1 MSSRLLDAF
10 HQASAA
16 RSAYESSWRDI
27 AALIHPTRSQFQ
39 DRSRSTLSSG
49 TPGLRNQVY
58 DSTALLAAEQLAAGL
73 FSALT
78 NPATPWFHLEA
89 DDPKWAEAVEGAM
102 NAAFNAGGGAFYT
115 ALPDLFRDLVCFGT
129 AILAIKP
136 GPRFFVRRLE
146 DVVLEDD
153 GGGEIA
159 RTFRRFKLRAP
170 AALRRFGPQ
179 TPDELR
185 RAAERGDSHSFG
197 QFIEVTEPLPSGR
210 RPGEQGSDL
219 LSPTVQVTV
228 IDAHTGRTLAQ
239 HRRSSAGDL
248 ILRWSTANGGPYGDS
263 PAMLTLPDVK
273 TLNAMCKASLLAA
286 QKAVDPP
293 ILSAHEHGMR
303 GLKTH
308 PGAVIYG
315 GLDASGRRMYQ
326 PFMDGANPGLS
337 LEMEEQRR
345 RQIRD
350 AFFGPLLMAANA
362 PGETA
367 TAFLGR
373 QEEKARLL
381 APYLARLQSEFLEP
395 LVQRL
400 FGQLYRAGA
409 LPRFS
414 GATLHPE
421 TPRVRLVSPLAQAQ
435 RLSEASRQLRLIDGV
450 SGLGVAHD
458 ALIDAPAL
466 ARSILTQ
473 AGFPPE
479 FVRADESVQP
489 ETQPEQ
495 APA

>member
-1 MSSRLLDAF
+1 MPARLLDAF
-10 HQASAA
+10 HQASASRTSFEA
-16 RSAYESSWRDI
+16 TWRDI

-39 DRSRSTLSSG
+39 DRALPVNG
-49 TPGLRNQVY
+49 GKPGLRPQVY

-78 NPATPWFHLEA
+78 NPATPWFHLESER
-89 DDPKWAEAVEGAM
+89 DPAWAEAVEGAM
-102 NAAFNAGGGAFYT
+102 NAALNAGGGAFYT
-115 ALPDLFRDLVCFGT
+115 VLPDLFRDLVCFGT

-136 GPRFFVRRLE
+136 GPRFFIRRLE

-153 GGGEIA
+153 GEGEIA

-179 TPDELR
+179 TPEDLR
-185 RAAERGDSHSFG
+185 RASERGDSHSFG
-197 QFIEVTEPLPSGR
+197 HFIEVTEPLNPVRAALIGR
-210 RPGEQGSDL
+210 GANL
-219 LSPTVQVTV
+219 LSPTVQITV
-228 IDAHTGRTLAQ
+228 IDAHSGRTVAQ
-239 HRRSSAGDL
+239 HRRSTAGEL

-308 PGAVIYG
+308 PGAVIHG
-315 GLDASGRRMYQ
+315 GLDASGRRLYQ

-345 RQIRD
+345 GQIRD
-350 AFFGPLLMAANA
+350 AFFGPLLIAAHA

-409 LPRFS
+409 LPRFP
-414 GATLHPE
+414 GPALHPDV
-421 TPRVRLVSPLAQAQ
+421 PMVRLVSPLAQAQ
-435 RLSEASRQLRLIDGV
+435 RLSEASRQLRLIEGV
-450 SGLGVAHD
+450 SGLGVERD
-458 ALIDAPAL
+458 TLIDAPAL
-466 ARSILTQ
+466 ARSILAQ

-479 FVRADESVQP
+479 FVRDLDPPKPQQVPS
-489 ETQPEQ
+489 
-495 APA
+495 

>member
-10 HQASAA
+10 HHASAA
-16 RSAYESSWRDI
+16 RSSFEASWRDI

-39 DRSRSTLSSG
+39 GALTTTGGR
-49 TPGLRNQVY
+49 PAAKPQVY
-58 DSTALLAAEQLAAGL
+58 DSTALMAAEQLAAGL

-89 DDPKWAEAVEGAM
+89 EDQQWADAVEAAM

-153 GGGEIA
+153 GEGDIA
-159 RTFRRFKLRAP
+159 RVFRRFKLRAP

-185 RAAERGDSHSFG
+185 RAAERGDGQSFG
-197 QFIEVTEPLPSGR
+197 TFIEVTERLQNPGSGR
-210 RPGEQGSDL
+210 DL
-219 LSPTVQVTV
+219 LSPTVQMTV
-228 IDAHTGRTLAQ
+228 IDAHTGRTMESRQ
-239 HRRSSAGDL
+239 RSAAGEL
-248 ILRWSTANGGPYGDS
+248 VLRWSTANGGPYGDS

-315 GLDASGRRMYQ
+315 GLDASGRRLYQ

-337 LEMEEQRR
+337 LEMEQQRR
-345 RQIRD
+345 VQIRE
-350 AFFGPLLMAANA
+350 AFFGPLLVAAHA

-395 LVQRL
+395 LVQRT
-400 FGQLYRAGA
+400 FGLLYRAGA
-409 LPRFS
+409 LPRYT
-414 GATLHPE
+414 GASLHPE
-421 TPRVRLVSPLAQAQ
+421 VPRVRLVSPLAQAQ
-435 RLSEASRQLRLIDGV
+435 RLSEAARHLRLLDGV
-450 SGLGVAHD
+450 SGLGVERE
-458 ALIDAPAL
+458 ALVDTPLL
-466 ARSILTQ
+466 ARTILQQ
-473 AGFPPE
+473 AGLPSQFIRTE
-479 FVRADESVQP
+479 A
-489 ETQPEQ
+489 
-495 APA
+495 AP

>member
-16 RSAYESSWRDI
+16 RSCFEASWRDI

-39 DRSRSTLSSG
+39 GAAATTGARPTSK
-49 TPGLRNQVY
+49 PQVY
-58 DSTALLAAEQLAAGL
+58 DSTALIAAEQLAAGL

-89 DDPKWAEAVEGAM
+89 EDQTWADEVEATM

-153 GGGEIA
+153 GEGDIA
-159 RTFRRFKLRAP
+159 RVFRRFKLRAP

-179 TPDELR
+179 TPDALR
-185 RAAERGDSHSFG
+185 RAAERGDGQSFG
-197 QFIEVTEPLPSGR
+197 MFIEVTERLQNAVLSG
-210 RPGEQGSDL
+210 DL

-228 IDAHTGRTLAQ
+228 IDAHSGRTVESRQ
-239 HRRSSAGDL
+239 RSAAGEL

-315 GLDASGRRMYQ
+315 GLDASGRRLYQ
-326 PFMDGANPGLS
+326 PFMDGSNPGLS
-337 LEMEEQRR
+337 LEMEQQRR
-345 RQIRD
+345 AQIRE
-350 AFFGPLLMAANA
+350 AFFGPLLVAAHA

-395 LVQRL
+395 LVQRT
-400 FGQLYRAGA
+400 FGLLYRAGA
-409 LPRFS
+409 LPRYS
-414 GATLHPE
+414 GALLHPE
-421 TPRVRLVSPLAQAQ
+421 VPQVRLVSPLAQAQ
-435 RLSEASRQLRLIDGV
+435 RLSEAARHLRLLDGV
-450 SGLGVAHD
+450 SGLGVD
-458 ALIDAPAL
+458 RETLVDTPSL
-466 ARSILTQ
+466 ARMILQQ
-473 AGFPPE
+473 AGLPSQFI
-479 FVRADESVQP
+479 RTDA
-489 ETQPEQ
+489 
-495 APA
+495 AP

>member
-1 MSSRLLDAF
+1 MAARLLDAF
-10 HQASAA
+10 HQASAT
-16 RSAYESSWRDI
+16 RSAFEATWRDI

-39 DRSRSTLSSG
+39 DRSNTSSSG
-49 TPGLRNQVY
+49 APALRPQVY

-89 DDPKWAEAVEGAM
+89 DDPEWAEAVEGAM
-102 NAAFNAGGGAFYT
+102 NTALNAGGGAFYT
-115 ALPDLFRDLVCFGT
+115 VLPDLFRDLVCFGT

-153 GGGEIA
+153 GEGEIA

-179 TPDELR
+179 TPDDLR
-185 RAAERGDSHSFG
+185 RAAEGGDSNTFG
-197 QFIEVTEPLPSGR
+197 HFIEVTEPLHPVSGR
-210 RPGEQGSDL
+210 LRASGSDL
-219 LSPTVQVTV
+219 LAPMVQITV
-228 IDAHTGRTLAQ
+228 IDAHSGRTLAQ
-239 HRRSSAGDL
+239 HRRSSAGEL

-315 GLDASGRRMYQ
+315 GLDASGRRLYQ

-345 RQIRD
+345 GQIRD
-350 AFFGPLLMAANA
+350 AFFGPLLIAAHA

-395 LVQRL
+395 LVQRV
-400 FGQLYRAGA
+400 FGQLYRSGA
-409 LPRFS
+409 LPRFP
-414 GATLHPE
+414 GPALHPDV
-421 TPRVRLVSPLAQAQ
+421 PMVRLVSPLAQAQ
-435 RLSEASRQLRLIDGV
+435 RLSEASRQLRLIEGV
-450 SGLGVAHD
+450 SALGVERD
-458 ALIDAPAL
+458 ALIDTPAL
-466 ARSILTQ
+466 ARSILSQ
-473 AGFPPE
+473 AGFPPD
-479 FVRADESVQP
+479 FVRTPSQTV
-489 ETQPEQ
+489 TS
-495 APA
+495 